1 MTLRNPS
8 FLRALLLLILAIG
21 PLQAQ
26 SVFACAMMD
35 TVVDD
40 CCCDDHKSDDYC
52 KDSACGSTLQSGDD
66 PCCERSIEVHI
77 DAEAA
82 QNTSLVKLTDVRSDA
97 DPPQIL
103 VSSIDALSPSP
114 PNLIHGNYRY
124 LPVAGQ
130 SGSDTYLV
138 TQRLRI

>member
-1 MTLRNPS
+1 MTRRNPS

-35 TVVDD
+35 TVVQD

-52 KDSACGSTLQSGDD
+52 KDSTCESTLQSGDA
-66 PCCERSIEVHI
+66 PCCERSIEVRV

-82 QNTSLVKLTDVRSDA
+82 QNVPLVKLTDVRSDA
-97 DPPQIL
+97 DPPQVL
-103 VSSIDALSPSP
+103 VSSLDALFPPPPS
-114 PNLIHGNYRY
+114 LIHGNYRC

-130 SGSDTYLV
+130 SGPDTYLV